1 MNIKQRLLAIFAGS
15 LLSVAGIT
23 HIALSEGKHRT
34 AYPDPGTNGAPWTIC
49 YGHTGPEVKPGL
61 TVSEEQ
67 CQKWLADDL
76 AKHEKFV
83 QKLVKVPL
91 KQGEYDALVSF
102 SFNLGPGNLQS
113 STLLRKLNSGDRRGS
128 CMQYPNWKYANKR
141 VLEGLVTR
149 RFKEQTMCLQE
160 GPYVF
165 RP

>member
-1 MNIKQRLLAIFAGS
+1 
-15 LLSVAGIT
+15 
-23 HIALSEGKHRT
+23 
-34 AYPDPGTNGAPWTIC
+34 
-49 YGHTGPEVKPGL
+49 
-61 TVSEEQ
+61 
-67 CQKWLADDL
+67 DL

-91 KQGEYDALVSF
+91 KQGEYDSLVSF

-128 CMQYPNWKYANKR
+128 CMEYPKWKYANKR
-141 VLEGLVTR
+141 VLEGLVVR
-149 RFKEQTMCLQE
+149 RFKEQTQCLQE